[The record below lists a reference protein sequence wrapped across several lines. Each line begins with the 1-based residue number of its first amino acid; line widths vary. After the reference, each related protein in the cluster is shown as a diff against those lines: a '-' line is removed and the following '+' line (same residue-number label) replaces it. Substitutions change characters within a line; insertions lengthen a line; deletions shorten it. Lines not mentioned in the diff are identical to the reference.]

1 MKTIK
6 IDGETYEYHD
16 CQCQLTFGTHVNLY
30 LTFDISKNSNY
41 KKSLISLYESEMRFD
56 IITTKFTSK
65 GNLIKMM
72 DISNKFINLEIRAE
86 LLETI
91 PQDKRRDNI
100 IEDLLD
106 NKFE

>member
-1 MKTIK
+1 MKSIK
-6 IDGETYEYHD
+6 INDETYEYHD
-16 CQCQLTFGTHVNLY
+16 CQCQLTFGTHANLY
-30 LTFDISKNSNY
+30 ITFNINKNPSY
-41 KKSLISLYESEMRFD
+41 KKSIISLYESDKRFD

-65 GNLIKMM
+65 SNLIKLM

-86 LLETI
+86 MLETI

-106 NKFE
+106 DFQ

>member
-1 MKTIK
+1 MKSIK

-16 CQCQLTFGTHVNLY
+16 CQCQLTLGTHANLY
-30 LTFDISKNSNY
+30 LTFDIYKNPSY
-41 KKSLISLYESEMRFD
+41 KKSIISLYESDKRFD

-65 GNLIKMM
+65 SNLIKLM

-86 LLETI
+86 MLETI

-106 NKFE
+106 DFQ